1 MKILKS
7 LVILILFS
15 LEAFSQLNGPEKESG
30 TKNKFGIYYLSNDS
44 VLRSYI
50 GNYLRYVEPGATIYL
65 SINVQIIDSNSS
77 GIIQYVMPANIEFVD
92 NNFELDRIPTL
103 VKLSSQKA
111 REIDFYRVDS
121 ITKSKLDKVAP
132 NKIFKKYLYRKTNIV
147 KREIDPKLKL
157 ALIHKWNSMGILVFR
172 NDLSG
177 DLELSNKPFEW

>member
-1 MKILKS
+1 LKKYTFAIL
-7 LVILILFS
+7 LLLITITT
-15 LEAFSQLNGPEKESG
+15 FSQNSTNNGEAGEE
-30 TKNKFGIYYLSNDS
+30 NKFGIYHLRNDS
-44 VLRSYI
+44 VLNSYI
-50 GNYLRYVEPGATIYL
+50 GYYFKNVESGTTMYL

-103 VKLSSQKA
+103 VKLSSQKSK
-111 REIDFYRVDS
+111 EIDFYRVDP
-121 ITKSKLDKVAP
+121 IIKSKLDKVAP
-132 NKIFKKYLYRKTNIV
+132 NKVFKKYLYRKTNIV
-147 KREIDPKLKL
+147 RREIHPKLKL